1 MDFSKDDAK
10 WAKKLNQCRNIVRDI
25 SEMGIDS
32 FQKIKLIELLA
43 LELDNREHMMDL
55 VKPARRIL
63 ESIDNKETTEN
74 SKRRIEI

>member
-1 MDFSKDDAK
+1 
-10 WAKKLNQCRNIVRDI
+10 
-25 SEMGIDS
+25 MGIDS